1 VRLTLRWSL
10 GFAVALALLYV
21 VLGPVLVRVLTDLE
35 DIRAAA
41 MRYLPWLIA
50 SPLISVWSFLY
61 DGVYVGATRAKEMR
75 NIMIAS
81 AVVFL
86 ATWYVSAPLG
96 NDGLWLS
103 FLVFLAA
110 RGIGMHLYYRRAV
123 LPAIATA

>member
-1 VRLTLRWSL
+1 
-10 GFAVALALLYV
+10 
-21 VLGPVLVRVLTDLE
+21 
-35 DIRAAA
+35 
-41 MRYLPWLIA
+41 MPWLIA

-86 ATWYVSAPLG
+86 ATWYVSTPLG

-123 LPAIATA
+123 LPAVAPA